1 MYITKLTEKCQ
12 TTVPIE
18 LREQLGLEAGDEI
31 IWFKEGHRLVVE
43 AKRVVKNPLAALKKM
58 RFNSKKSALELT
70 QEVENEFY

>member
-31 IWFKEGHRLVVE
+31 VWFKEGHRLVIE
-43 AKRVVKNPLAALKKM
+43 AKSVKDPLLKLKKM
-58 RFNSKKSALELT
+58 RFDSKKTALELT